1 MTRTRIHIYLGNDRN
16 RIKQEARRR
25 GVSISQLTKA
35 ALISFLDADEDK
47 REALVLRRFDRL
59 SRQMNKLER
68 DLSVVTETLALFVQ
82 YELAIAPPVPVCDQA
97 AVKAQARE
105 RFNQFISRV
114 ARRIAEGKSLINEV
128 VEEITPAESDFFK
141 MDLQGDG
148 SEQENL
154 EAADGE

>member
-16 RIKQEARRR
+16 RIKQEARQR

-59 SRQMNKLER
+59 SRQMAKLER
-68 DLSVVTETLALFVQ
+68 DLSIVTETLALFVQ
-82 YELAIAPPVPVCDQA
+82 YELAIAPPVPVSDQA

-105 RFNQFISRV
+105 RFSQFISRV

-128 VEEITPAESDFFK
+128 VEEVTPSESDFFK
-141 MDLQGDG
+141 MDL
-148 SEQENL
+148 
-154 EAADGE
+154 EAKDGE

>member
-1 MTRTRIHIYLGNDRN
+1 MTRTRVHIYLGNDRT

-82 YELAIAPPVPVCDQA
+82 YELAIAPPVPVSDQA

-114 ARRIAEGKSLINEV
+114 ASRIAEGKSLINEV
-128 VEEITPAESDFFK
+128 IEEITPAESDFFK

-148 SEQENL
+148 SNQGNL